1 MSATGYFHLASAA
14 DDFTVKTEA
23 RLRYFINPAAVRARV
38 MTAPTSMPRRFGARG
53 AGLCW
58 RTGLWDLDQ
67 SVAARSVDCRD
78 SVAADGTTFGA
89 GAGLAA
95 SLG

>member
-38 MTAPTSMPRRFGARG
+38 MTAPTSMPRRFGSRG
-53 AGLCW
+53 AGLC
-58 RTGLWDLDQ
+58 
-67 SVAARSVDCRD
+67 
-78 SVAADGTTFGA
+78 
-89 GAGLAA
+89 
-95 SLG
+95 